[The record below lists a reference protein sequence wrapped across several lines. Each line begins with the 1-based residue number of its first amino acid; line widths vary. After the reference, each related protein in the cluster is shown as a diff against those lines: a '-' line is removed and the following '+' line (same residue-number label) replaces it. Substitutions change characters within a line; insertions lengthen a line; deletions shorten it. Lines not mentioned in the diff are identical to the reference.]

1 MENQATMSDFDSILA
16 SRGVTRRSFMKLCA
30 GIAAAAGL
38 SQLAVPRVAQALEES
53 VIGATS
59 GNLYPVIWIEGASC
73 TGCTE
78 SFAQVETPDVA
89 SVVLDMISLNYS
101 ETLSAAAGH
110 SVEEAKAQTI
120 AAGNYILIYE
130 GAVLEAFDG
139 NALRVA
145 GETGITALVEAA
157 ESANAVVA
165 VGSCAV
171 NGGWMAAAPNPAQ
184 ALGVQQY
191 LKKVGVATP
200 VVNVPGCPVNP
211 EWVMSVLV
219 DVVVMKDMDLLV
231 NRLNEF
237 NMPGDLFNQTI
248 HDNCERRGHFENGEF
263 VYEFGSKEE
272 EMGYCLYPVGCKGP
286 QTRALCGVTLWNNR
300 RSWCVQSGA
309 PCIGCCEANPNNPGD
324 NWAEVNTPFY
334 KRMRDLRIGPL
345 SLQPTTIAVTIT
357 GIVAAALVVHG
368 FGMKLS
374 GRMDG
379 GAPFEKIRKWDA
391 KHPDQEIGTYA
402 DPVAGGPVL
411 DDELLQKN
419 ADMLKMGTIE
429 TAREAERSVV
439 DIQTLQHTN
448 EQLISTLDEVMNIQR
463 EGAQKRREAEAEL
476 GRIEGQL
483 KQKLLELRG

>member
-1 MENQATMSDFDSILA
+1 MS
-16 SRGVTRRSFMKLCA
+16 
-30 GIAAAAGL
+30 
-38 SQLAVPRVAQALEES
+38 
-53 VIGATS
+53 
-59 GNLYPVIWIEGASC
+59 
-73 TGCTE
+73 
-78 SFAQVETPDVA
+78 A

-110 SVEEAKAQTI
+110 SMEEAKAQTI

-272 EMGYCLYPVGCKGP
+272 ADGLLPVSRRLQGP
-286 QTRALCGVTLWNNR
+286 ADPVPTVRRHAVEQPPQLVRAVR
-300 RSWCVQSGA
+300 RPLHRLLRGQPEQPGRQLGRGEHPVLQA
-309 PCIGCCEANPNNPGD
+309 PCATCAS
-324 NWAEVNTPFY
+324 VT
-334 KRMRDLRIGPL
+334 L

-368 FGMKLS
+368 FGMKALRPHGRRRCRSRRSAS
-374 GRMDG
+374 GMPSIPTRRS
-379 GAPFEKIRKWDA
+379 APTPTRSPAARFSTTSCCRRT
-391 KHPDQEIGTYA
+391 PN
-402 DPVAGGPVL
+402 PVT
-411 DDELLQKN
+411 
-419 ADMLKMGTIE
+419 TIKK
-429 TAREAERSVV
+429 
-439 DIQTLQHTN
+439 
-448 EQLISTLDEVMNIQR
+448 EVS
-463 EGAQKRREAEAEL
+463 
-476 GRIEGQL
+476 
-483 KQKLLELRG
+483 

>member
-89 SVVLDMISLNYS
+89 SVVLDMISLNHS

-110 SVEEAKAQTI
+110 SMEEAKAQTI

-237 NMPGDLFNQTI
+237 NMPGRICSTRPSMTTASVAATSRTASSSTNSA
-248 HDNCERRGHFENGEF
+248 RRKRRWATACIP
-263 VYEFGSKEE
+263 SAARARR
-272 EMGYCLYPVGCKGP
+272 PVPCAASRCGTTAAAGACSP
-286 QTRALCGVTLWNNR
+286 APPASAAARPTRTTRAH
-300 RSWCVQSGA
+300 
-309 PCIGCCEANPNNPGD
+309 

-379 GAPFEKIRKWDA
+379 GARRSRRSASWDA

-402 DPVAGGPVL
+402 DPVAGGP
-411 DDELLQKN
+411 
-419 ADMLKMGTIE
+419 A
-429 TAREAERSVV
+429 S
-439 DIQTLQHTN
+439 
-448 EQLISTLDEVMNIQR
+448 STTSCC
-463 EGAQKRREAEAEL
+463 RRTPNPVNND
-476 GRIEGQL
+476 
-483 KQKLLELRG
+483 